1 MRIED
6 IKFNYRIEEI
16 ISRFVNLKK
25 QGPEMVGNCPFH
37 NDEHASMKVNPVKQI
52 FKCFACGESGDMID
66 FFTKQGHSMQEA
78 KDIITNGQTA
88 VINIPAFVPG
98 PPEPTWTN
106 VVPDQSKLPDVANLN
121 FKDYG
126 KPSLHWTYH
135 NAIGQIIGYV
145 CRFNLPEGK
154 KDVIPYTY
162 NTDGKKHAWKWRGF
176 DLPRPLYNLP
186 EIYNRP
192 TAIILVVE
200 GEKACDAAKILFPQ
214 YVCVTWCG
222 GKDNV
227 KSADWSPLEG
237 RNVFLW
243 GDNDLAG
250 VLAMFGGWEY
260 NEKTLV
266 YKRFKGVCEYVNANF
281 KRIQNSPSFPK
292 KWDVADATWTP
303 EEAIEYLKANRIEI
317 PAVSEFPPNE
327 LPLPPESV
335 VPPPPPMV
343 ETHVTSAPSPTVPV
357 SSIPDLPTDE
367 DESQVKNPYFKCLGF
382 ENNDTNLYV
391 FFVYRTNTI
400 VKLSAGGITISNLLQ
415 LAPLNYWEGAYPKP
429 TARSGSV
436 KFEINTVAD
445 NLITISTKQGIFN
458 PMKIRGRGAWIDNGV
473 PVIHCGDTLIVNG
486 VNTAFGK
493 HRSKYIYEAGQ
504 ELGLELTKPLPP
516 AEANKLIQLLE
527 RLHWAR
533 DINARL
539 LAGWIV
545 IAPLC
550 GALSWRSHMWLT
562 GSAGSGKSEIMKLFI
577 KRFLGHMFVDAQGET
592 TEAGIRQYL
601 KADAL
606 PVVFDEAESEDK
618 KSSERMQAVLGIMRA
633 SSTSDGGKIIK
644 GSSGGA
650 ASQFNIRSCFAF
662 ASIGAN
668 LTQRSDVSR
677 ITVLEIKPD
686 ISPDKKQH
694 WQETLDIYYSIVND
708 DYVKAFQSRSIM
720 LMPTILTNAKTFS
733 NAAAS
738 ELDNQ
743 RTGDQL
749 GALLAG
755 AYSLYSDNLI
765 SYEDAKKWIK
775 ERDWSEER
783 MSESTRDE
791 IKVLHKIMDSDIRV
805 ETSLGD
811 KTRTVGELII
821 AARGDYRDPL
831 ENELITQERASQVLK
846 RIGIVVEGKHAIF
859 SDQSQFIKKV
869 LYNTP
874 YDKNYHT
881 ILSRVDNAIKVDNV
895 MFGSHVRARAT
906 KIHTDEIFGNY
917 IVEAVKSTLP
927 TENANSYTQEEIIF
941 KNN

>member
-1 MRIED
+1 MTIDE
-6 IKFNYRIEEI
+6 IKFNYRIEEVI
-16 ISRFVNLKK
+16 GRSVSLKQ
-25 QGPEMVGNCPFH
+25 QGPERVGNCPFH

-52 FKCFACGESGDMID
+52 FKCFACGESGDMFD
-66 FFTKQGHSMQEA
+66 FFTKQGYTYSEA
-78 KDIITNGQTA
+78 KNIITEGRTIA
-88 VINIPAFVPG
+88 SEVVRV
-98 PPEPTWTN
+98 PEPPAPVWVN
-106 VVPDQSKLPDVANLN
+106 AVPDQLSLPAPENLV
-121 FKDYG
+121 FKEYG
-126 KPSLHWTYH
+126 TPAAHWAYH
-135 NAIGQIIGYV
+135 NAQGQIMGYV
-145 CRFNLPEGK
+145 LRFNLPDGK

-162 NTDGKKHAWKWRGF
+162 NTDGQKYAWKWRGF
-176 DLPRPLYNLP
+176 DLPRILYNLH
-186 EIYNRP
+186 ELYLRP
-192 TAIILVVE
+192 TAIVLVVE
-200 GEKACDAAKILFPQ
+200 GEKACEAAKRLFPQ

-227 KSADWSPLEG
+227 KSADWTPLAG

-260 NEKTLV
+260 NKKTQV
-266 YKRFKGVCEYVNANF
+266 YKRFKGVCEYVAANF

-292 KWDVADATWTP
+292 KWDIADADWTQ
-303 EEAIEYLKANRIEI
+303 EQAAEYLKANRIDI

-327 LPLPPESV
+327 LPLPEVVAPPLPDAVFVTPAPAAPISAIPEI
-335 VPPPPPMV
+335 
-343 ETHVTSAPSPTVPV
+343 H
-357 SSIPDLPTDE
+357 E
-367 DESQVKNPYFKCLGF
+367 DEPEMKNPYFKCLGF
-382 ENNDTNLYV
+382 ENNETSLYV

-400 VKLSAGGITISNLLQ
+400 VKLSAGGITTANLLQ

-429 TARSGSV
+429 TARSGTV

-445 NLITISTKQGIFN
+445 HLITLCTKQNIFN
-458 PMKIRGRGAWIDNGV
+458 PTKIRGRGAWIDNGV

-486 VNTAFGK
+486 VRTPFVK
-493 HRSKYIYEAGQ
+493 HKSRYIYEAGQ
-504 ELGLELTKPLPP
+504 ELGFELTAPLP
-516 AEANKLIQLLE
+516 ARDANKLIQMLE
-527 RLHWAR
+527 RLNWAR

-562 GSAGSGKSEIMKLFI
+562 GASGSGKSEVMKMFI
-577 KRFLGHMFVDAQGET
+577 KRFLGQMFVDAQGAT

-606 PVVFDEAESEDK
+606 PVVFDEAESEDRK
-618 KSSERMQAVLGIMRA
+618 ASERMQAVLEIMRA

-644 GSSGGA
+644 GSSGGSA
-650 ASQFNIRSCFAF
+650 AQFNIRSCFAF

-668 LTQRSDVSR
+668 LTQRSDISR

-686 ISPDKKQH
+686 LRPDKKER
-694 WQETLDIYYSIVND
+694 WQETLDIYYSVVTEEFI
-708 DYVKAFQSRSIM
+708 KAFQSRSVM
-720 LMPTILTNAKTFS
+720 LMPVIMKNAETFS

-755 AYSLYSDNLI
+755 AYSLYSDSLI
-765 SYEDAKKWIK
+765 SYDDAKKWIK

-783 MSESTRDE
+783 MSEATRDE
-791 IKVLHKIMDSDIRV
+791 VKILHRIMDAETRV
-805 ETSLGD
+805 ETANSD
-811 KTRTVGELII
+811 TRTRTIGELII
-821 AARGDYRDPL
+821 AARGDNRDPL
-831 ENELITQERASQVLK
+831 ESALITKERAIETLK
-846 RIGIVVEGKHAIF
+846 RVGILIEGQDAIF
-859 SDQSQFIKKV
+859 SDNSQFITKL

-874 YDKNYHT
+874 YSKNYPT
-881 ILSRVDNAIKVDNV
+881 ILSRVNGAVKADNV
-895 MFGSHVRARAT
+895 MFGSHVKTRAT
-906 KIHTDEIFGNY
+906 KIATIEIFGS
-917 IVEAVKSTLP
+917 IIEPIRFIPVEKPPLQ
-927 TENANSYTQEEIIF
+927 TQEEINF

>member
-6 IKFNYRIEEI
+6 IKFNYRIEEVI
-16 ISRFVNLKK
+16 GRSVHLKK

-52 FKCFACGESGDMID
+52 FKCFACDVSGDMLD
-66 FFTKQGHSMQEA
+66 FFTKQGHTMQEA
-78 KDIITNGQTA
+78 KDIITNGQT
-88 VINIPAFVPG
+88 INIPLQPRT
-98 PPEPTWTN
+98 PEPPAVIWKN
-106 VVPDQSKLPDVANLN
+106 VVPNQETLPDPLKVF
-121 FKDYG
+121 FKPHESYPDNY
-126 KPSLHWTYH
+126 WTYH
-135 NAIGQIIGYV
+135 NNAGQVIGYV

-162 NTDGKKHAWKWRGF
+162 NTDGQKYAWKWRGF
-176 DLPRPLYNLP
+176 DLPRSLYNLH
-186 EIYNRP
+186 EIYLRP
-192 TAIILVVE
+192 KAIILVVE

-243 GDNDLAG
+243 GDNDTAG

-260 NEKTLV
+260 NEKSQA
-266 YKRFKGVCEYVNANF
+266 YKRFKGVCEYVAANF

-292 KWDVADATWTP
+292 KWDVADAIWTP
-303 EEAIEYLKANRIEI
+303 EEATEYLKNNRTDI

-327 LPLPPESV
+327 QPVPAAPEL
-335 VPPPPPMV
+335 PPPPPPV
-343 ETHVTSAPSPTVPV
+343 HVTSAPSPPIPVPAF
-357 SSIPDLPTDE
+357 PEMTEDE
-367 DESQVKNPYFKCLGF
+367 DDAQVKNPYFKCLGF
-382 ENNDTNLYV
+382 ENSETNLYV

-400 VKLSAGGITISNLLQ
+400 IKLSAGGINTSNLLQ
-415 LAPLNYWEGAYPKP
+415 LAPLSHWEGNYPKSS
-429 TARSGSV
+429 RSGSV
-436 KFEINTVAD
+436 KFEINTVA
-445 NLITISTKQGIFN
+445 NHLITVCIKQGIFN
-458 PMKIRGRGAWIDNGV
+458 STKIRGRGAWIDNGV
-473 PVIHCGDTLIVNG
+473 PVIHCGDHLIVNG
-486 VNTAFGK
+486 IRTDFSK
-493 HRSKYIYEAGQ
+493 HRSRYIYEAGQ
-504 ELGLELTKPLPP
+504 ELGFELTQQLSPT
-516 AEANKLIQLLE
+516 EANKLIQLLE
-527 RLHWAR
+527 RLPWGR

-550 GALSWRSHMWLT
+550 GALSWRSHLWLT

-577 KRFLGHMFVDAQGET
+577 KRFMGQMFVNAQGAT

-606 PVVFDEAESEDK
+606 PVVFDEAESENTRGAD
-618 KSSERMQAVLGIMRA
+618 RMQAVLEIMRA

-644 GSSGGA
+644 GSSGGSA
-650 ASQFNIRSCFAF
+650 AEFNIRSCFAF

-668 LTQRSDVSR
+668 LTQRSDASR

-686 ISPDKKQH
+686 MRPDKKER
-694 WQETLDIYYSIVND
+694 WQETLDLYYGIVTE
-708 DYVKAFQSRSIM
+708 DYITAFQSRSVM
-720 LMPTILTNAKTFS
+720 LMPIILANAKTFS
-733 NAAAS
+733 NAAAA

-755 AYSLYSDNLI
+755 AYSLYSDSLI

-775 ERDWSEER
+775 ERDWAEER
-783 MSESTRDE
+783 LAESTRDE
-791 IKVLHKIMDSDIRV
+791 NKILHKIMDTEIRV
-805 ETSLGD
+805 ETSMGD
-811 KTRTVGELII
+811 RNRTVGELII
-821 AARGDYRDPL
+821 AARGDNRDKL
-831 ENELITQERASQVLK
+831 EEGLITQERANQVLR
-846 RIGIVVEGKHAIF
+846 RIGILIEGSFALF
-859 SDQSQFIKKV
+859 SDQSQFIAKV

-874 YDKNYHT
+874 YSKNYHT
-881 ILSRVDNAIKVDNV
+881 ILARVNNAVKVDNV

-906 KIHTDEIFGNY
+906 KIDTSEIFGAY
-917 IVEAVKSTLP
+917 AVEPVALP
-927 TENANSYTQEEIIF
+927 IENHVVYKQEEINF